1 MSVLQLLGGAAVL
14 LTTGAW
20 LPQLARCWRTRSAAD
35 ISWGYLA
42 ALSTGVALW
51 VGYGAAV
58 GDAMVVAA
66 NCLTLGAL
74 ATLMVFKL
82 AFVRRRVESAPSERE
97 SDRTWR

>member
-1 MSVLQLLGGAAVL
+1 MSALQLVGGVAVL

-20 LPQLARCWRTRSAAD
+20 LPQLVRCWRTRSAAD

-42 ALSTGVALW
+42 SLTTGVALW
-51 VGYGAAV
+51 VGYGATV

-74 ATLMVFKL
+74 ATLVAFKAL
-82 AFVRRRVESAPSERE
+82 FGRGTTTAKTPVRE
-97 SDRTWR
+97 SDRTPQ

>member
-1 MSVLQLLGGAAVL
+1 MSAFQLVGGAAVL

-20 LPQLARCWRTRSAAD
+20 LPQLVRCWRTRSAAD

-74 ATLMVFKL
+74 AILMVFKL
-82 AFVRRRVESAPSERE
+82 AFGR
-97 SDRTWR
+97 DRAGTEP